1 VAKVL
6 THPLLLEDHSYTPVG
21 GEPLATHLERLE
33 VVRGALIEV
42 FSSMDVTDFRS
53 PRAGD
58 DGEVTPEWVLM
69 HLARHE
75 SEHRGQIWE
84 ARTAA
89 EKTLA
94 TKNT

>member
-1 VAKVL
+1 
-6 THPLLLEDHSYTPVG
+6 
-21 GEPLATHLERLE
+21 
-33 VVRGALIEV
+33 
-42 FSSMDVTDFRS
+42 MDVTDFRS